1 MAKLL
6 SKKIKRKLKVLLV
19 PPLANLMMFFIYIT
33 SKKRYHFDKAKVK
46 DTPSVV
52 IFWHGEIIMMPYTY
66 RDYRHSTNMDI
77 IVSRHHDGDISARMI
92 RIFGGGTVR
101 GSSSKG
107 GAQALKEVFRCI
119 KRGRDIG
126 MTPDGPRGPRHSV
139 ADGAALIAHKKD
151 IPIVAMNCRAS
162 KLWRLKSWDKLF
174 IPKPFCTLDFYYSD
188 PFYVTDLS
196 IEDAKKLI
204 KEKLMV
210 NAD

>member
-52 IFWHGEIIMMPYTY
+52 IFWHGEIIMMPYAY

-126 MTPDGPRGPRHSV
+126 LTPDGPRGPRHSV
-139 ADGAALIAHKKD
+139 ADGAALIAQKKD

-162 KLWRLKSWDKLF
+162 KSWRLKSWDKLF

-196 IEDAKKLI
+196 IEDAKKMI

>member
-6 SKKIKRKLKVLLV
+6 SKKTKKKLEVLFAPRLV
-19 PPLANLMMFFIYIT
+19 ALLLFFIYLT
-33 SKKRYHFDKAKVK
+33 SKKRYHFDKTKVK
-46 DTPSVV
+46 NTPS
-52 IFWHGEIIMMPYTY
+52 IILFWHGEMVMMPYVY
-66 RDYRHSTNMDI
+66 RNYRHSKNIDI
-77 IVSRHHDGDISARMI
+77 IASRHHDGDITTRI
-92 RIFGGGTVR
+92 IQIFGGDTIR

-107 GAQALKEVFRCI
+107 GSQALKETFRSL

-126 MTPDGPRGPRHSV
+126 ITPDGPRGPRYSV
-139 ADGAALIAHKKD
+139 ADGAAFIAQKKG